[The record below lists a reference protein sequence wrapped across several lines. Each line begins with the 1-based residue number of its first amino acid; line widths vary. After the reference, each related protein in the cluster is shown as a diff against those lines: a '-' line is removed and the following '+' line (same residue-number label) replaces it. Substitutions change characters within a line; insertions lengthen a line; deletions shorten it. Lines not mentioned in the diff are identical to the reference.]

1 MTPAARVQAAIEVLD
16 KYRAGMPAEKAL
28 TNWARGARYA
38 GSKDRA
44 AVRDHVFDALR
55 CLRSFAALGGG
66 EDGRAL
72 MLGMLRA
79 EAADPDTLF
88 TGVGHAPA
96 PLSEAERNAGQAPE
110 GAAALDLPDW
120 LLPIWHQSLSEHSE
134 QTALALR
141 HRAPVMLRVNL
152 ARASLA
158 EAQAALRT
166 SGIEAEPDAIASTAL
181 RITEGPRKLA
191 SSPAYLEGLVELQD
205 GSSQALIDE
214 LPLPTSGKIL
224 DFCAGGGGKALAM
237 SARTQAQVFAHD
249 LNTARLSDLPERA
262 RRAGAN
268 IQILSTNALAK
279 TGPFDLVLTDVPC
292 SGSGAWRRSPE
303 GKWALTRERLEAL
316 AKTQDAILDQA
327 ATLVAGNGHLAYATC
342 SVLDVENTARIQSF
356 MDRTAG
362 WKKVSIQHWRP
373 GPSGDGF
380 FGAILK
386 RV

>member
-66 EDGRAL
+66 DDGRAL
-72 MLGMLRA
+72 MLGMIRA
-79 EAADPDTLF
+79 EGGDPETLF
-88 TGVGHAPA
+88 TGAGHAPA
-96 PLSEAERNAGQAPE
+96 PLTEAERNAGHPPE
-110 GAAALDLPDW
+110 GAAAMDLPDW
-120 LLPIWHQSLSEHSE
+120 LLPIWQGSLPEAAVQS
-134 QTALALR
+134 AMALR

-152 ARASLA
+152 ARASM
-158 EAQAALRT
+158 AQAQTALNS
-166 SGIEAEPDAIASTAL
+166 SGIKTETDDIASTAL
-181 RITEGPRKLA
+181 RIIEGPRKLA

-214 LPLPTSGKIL
+214 LPLPTDGKIL

-237 SARTQAQVFAHD
+237 AARSKAQVFAHD
-249 LNTARLSDLPERA
+249 LHTARLTDLPERA
-262 RRAGAN
+262 RRAGAK
-268 IQILSTNALAK
+268 IKILPTNALSQ

-303 GKWALTRERLEAL
+303 AKWALTPERLQEL
-316 AKTQDAILDQA
+316 TNTQDTILDQA
-327 ATLVAGNGHLAYATC
+327 AALVAADGHLAYATC
-342 SVLDVENTARIQSF
+342 SVLEVENTNRIQSF
-356 MDRTAG
+356 VARTSG
-362 WKKVSIQHWRP
+362 WKIASLRHWRP
-373 GPSGDGF
+373 SGSGDGF
-380 FGAILK
+380 FGAILS
-386 RV
+386 RA